1 MSYIG
6 ASPTSTAFLTD
17 SFSGDGSTTSFTL
30 SAAPASSSSILV
42 AVSGVLQDPATY
54 AVVGTALN
62 FTGAPPSGTA
72 NISVRYLGV
81 PASNISTAA
90 YRTVTEFTATAGQT
104 SFSTPSYTVGFINV
118 YRNGVL
124 LGSADYTATT
134 GTTVVLAS
142 GATAGDLITTE
153 SFYVS
158 SIYNAISNT
167 AGSVNSN
174 NIADGA
180 VGTAEIADGAVTT
193 AKIADANVTA
203 AKLASGAALSNLGTA
218 QLADA
223 NMAPGSVI
231 QVVYGETANRTVWSG
246 VSTWTDTGV
255 TATITPL
262 SASSRILVLVDLKM
276 GGSNSGINFT
286 ARLTRNG
293 TVIYAGTDTN
303 NKQGFAHVEQG
314 WGAFVYFI
322 WPLNASTV
330 DSPASTSALTYTV
343 QFSPNA
349 SGGTQYLNR
358 TDNNSSAQGN
368 TRSSITL
375 MEIAG

>member
-6 ASPTSTAFLTD
+6 ASPTSAAFLTD
-17 SFSGDGSTTSFTL
+17 QFSGNGSTTSFTL

-42 AVSGVLQDPATY
+42 AVSGVLQDPSTY

-72 NISVRYLGV
+72 NISVRYLGI
-81 PASNISTAA
+81 PASNIATAA

-104 SFSTPSYTVGFINV
+104 TFSVPSYVPGFIDV
-118 YRNGVL
+118 YRNGVM
-124 LGSADYTATT
+124 LGSADYTATN
-134 GTTVVLAS
+134 GTTVVLAT
-142 GATAGDLITTE
+142 GATAGDLVEVI

-167 AGSVNSN
+167 AGSVNAN

-180 VGTAEIADGAVTT
+180 VGTAEIADGAVTN
-193 AKIADANVTA
+193 AKINTVAASKVT
-203 AKLASGAALSNLGTA
+203 G

-223 NMAPGSVI
+223 NMAPGSVL

-255 TATITPL
+255 TATITP
-262 SASSRILVLVDLKM
+262 SSTSSRILVLIDLKM
-276 GGSNSGINFT
+276 GGNNTGINFT

-314 WGAFVYFI
+314 WVAFQYFI
-322 WPLNASTV
+322 FPLNASTV

-343 QFSPNA
+343 QFSPNG

-358 TDNNSSAQGN
+358 TDNNTSSQAN

-375 MEIAG
+375 LEIAG